1 MSSSAYRFA
10 HRVADWWVHSSG
22 RVRFA
27 VVLLAST
34 VVGWPLSALTFART
48 EPPVVLALSWIAI
61 SLTAIDILLTATVS
75 QKQDES

>member
-1 MSSSAYRFA
+1 MFIRARRRA
-10 HRVADWWVHSSG
+10 VIWWHRSTG

-27 VVLLAST
+27 AVLLALT
-34 VVGWPLSALTFART
+34 VIGWPTSALTFART

-75 QKQDES
+75 QKQDRD

>member
-1 MSSSAYRFA
+1 MVIRAF
-10 HRVADWWVHSSG
+10 HRAIAWWDRSTG

-27 VVLLAST
+27 ACLLAGT
-34 VVGWPLSALTFART
+34 ATGWPLSALTFARS

-61 SLTAIDILLTATVS
+61 GLTAVDILLTATVS